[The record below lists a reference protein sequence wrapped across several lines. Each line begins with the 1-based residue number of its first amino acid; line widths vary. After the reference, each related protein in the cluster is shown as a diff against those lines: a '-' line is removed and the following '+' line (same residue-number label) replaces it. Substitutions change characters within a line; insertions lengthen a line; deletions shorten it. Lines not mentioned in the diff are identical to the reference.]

1 MSRITRRF
9 RVVGKVQGVYFRHST
24 RKEAVRLGIAGHA
37 ENLPD
42 ASVEVLAH
50 GSVEAV
56 AELMQ
61 WLHRGPT
68 SARVDQVIELAV
80 EAEPDPGAEQDI
92 EADPVFE
99 VR

>member
-9 RVVGKVQGVYFRHST
+9 RIVGKVQGVYFRHST
-24 RKEAVRLGIAGHA
+24 CNEAMRLGIAGYA

-56 AELMQ
+56 AQLMR

-68 SARVDQVIELAV
+68 SARVDEVIEFAV
-80 EAEPDPGAEQDI
+80 ESEPDLES
-92 EADPVFE
+92 EPVFE
-99 VR
+99 IR

>member
-9 RVVGKVQGVYFRHST
+9 RIVGKVQGVYFRHST
-24 RKEAVRLGIAGHA
+24 RNEAVRRGIAGYA

-56 AELMQ
+56 AELMR
-61 WLHRGPT
+61 WLHRGPP
-68 SARVDQVIELAV
+68 SARVDQVIELTV
-80 EAEPDPGAEQDI
+80 EAEPDLG
-92 EADPVFE
+92 ADPAFE